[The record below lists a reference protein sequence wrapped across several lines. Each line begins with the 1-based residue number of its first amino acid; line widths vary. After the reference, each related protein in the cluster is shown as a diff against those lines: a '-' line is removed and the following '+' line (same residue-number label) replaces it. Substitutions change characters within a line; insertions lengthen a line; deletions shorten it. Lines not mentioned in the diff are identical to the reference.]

1 MRISS
6 AIRRLTFLVAG
17 TMLSA
22 GGPLAA
28 QHNNHEEG
36 RDKDERQPLA
46 LATQGNFFVG
56 GHYFTVDGQQY
67 MSGQIYV
74 DYQIPQKVRHKY
86 PVVLIH
92 GGGLTGSYMSGT
104 ADGREGWNSFFL
116 RQGYAVYVID
126 QPGRGR
132 SVYHADVYG
141 GLNRGAALGLEQRFT
156 KPELYNLW
164 PQARLHTQWPGFPA
178 PASGRIGDPI
188 FDTFFGSEVQSI
200 SSTLIQQ
207 TTMRDAGAA
216 LLDKI
221 GPAILLTHSQ
231 SGPYGWFIADA
242 RPNLVK
248 GVVAVEPSGPP
259 FVDVQQIGPPT
270 WYADGNLTRPYGIT
284 TIPITYSPAVSNP
297 AQLTFTLQATPDRD
311 DLVRCRL
318 QTQPARQLPTL
329 QRIPI
334 VIVASEAS
342 YHAGYDHCTSKYL
355 TQAGVRNT
363 FVRLEDVGIHGNG
376 HMMMIEKNNAKV
388 AAFLESWI
396 SRNVR

>member
-1 MRISS
+1 MSIST
-6 AIRRLTFLVAG
+6 AIRKLTFLLTGAMLGAG
-17 TMLSA
+17 ALT
-22 GGPLAA
+22 A
-28 QHNNHEEG
+28 QQNKQERKDN
-36 RDKDERQPLA
+36 DKGQPLV

-56 GHYFTVDGQQY
+56 GHYFTVAGQQY

-74 DYQIPQKVRHKY
+74 DYQIPQNVKHKY

-104 ADGREGWNSFFL
+104 ADNREGWNSYFL
-116 RQGYAVYVID
+116 RQGYAVYVLD

-141 GLNRGAALGLEQRFT
+141 PLNRGAALGLEQRFT

-164 PQARLHTQWPGFPA
+164 PQARFHTQWPGFPA

-188 FDTFFGSEVQSI
+188 FDNFFGSEVQSI
-200 SSTLIQQ
+200 SSTVIQQ

-270 WYADGNLTRPYGIT
+270 WYADGALTRPYGIT
-284 TIPITYSPAVSNP
+284 TIPITYSPAVTDP

-342 YHAGYDHCTSKYL
+342 YHAGYDHCTAKYL
-355 TQAGVRNT
+355 TQAGVANT

>member
-1 MRISS
+1 MTM
-6 AIRRLTFLVAG
+6 AIRGSAALLAG
-17 TMLSA
+17 LLLGSA
-22 GGPLAA
+22 PLAA
-28 QHNNHEEG
+28 QQNQQGGQHNDEG
-36 RDKDERQPLA
+36 QGLA

-56 GHYFTVDGQQY
+56 GKYFTAGGQQY
-67 MSGQIYV
+67 MSGQMYV
-74 DYQIPQKVRHKY
+74 EYQIPQKVKHKY
-86 PVVLIH
+86 SVVLIH

-104 ADGREGWNSFFL
+104 SDDREGWNSYFL
-116 RQGYAVYVID
+116 RQGYKVYVVD

-132 SVYHADVYG
+132 SVFHADVYG
-141 GLNRGAALGLEQRFT
+141 AMNRGGAVGLQQRFT
-156 KPELYNLW
+156 KPESYNLW

-178 PASGRIGDPI
+178 PASGLIGDPI
-188 FDTFFGSEVQSI
+188 FDNFFGSEVQSI
-200 SSTLIQQ
+200 SSTVIQQ

-248 GVVAVEPSGPP
+248 AVVAVEPSGPP

-270 WYADGNLTRPYGIT
+270 WYADGALTRPYGIT
-284 TIPITYSPAVSNP
+284 TIPITYSPAVTDP

-318 QTQPARQLPTL
+318 QTAPARQLPTL

-355 TQAGVRNT
+355 TQAGVANT

-376 HMMMIEKNNAKV
+376 HMMMIEKNNAQV
-388 AAFLESWI
+388 VAFLERWI
-396 SRNVR
+396 SANVR